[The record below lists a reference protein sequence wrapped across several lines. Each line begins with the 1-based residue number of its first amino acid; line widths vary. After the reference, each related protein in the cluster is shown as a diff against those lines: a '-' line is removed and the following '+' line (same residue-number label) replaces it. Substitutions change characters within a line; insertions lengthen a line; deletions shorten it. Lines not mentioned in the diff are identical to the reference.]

1 VPKAIQYRANS
12 VIYFKGDASERV
24 FILNS
29 GKVGLNSIDIETA
42 QEVHDIV
49 KTGEF
54 FGMKSALGRYPRE
67 ETAVVLLEAQV
78 MAFTVPEFEA
88 LAMKNTRMITKML
101 KVFSN
106 QLRHIHRQVQNLL
119 VSDEAANPETGLYQI
134 GEYYLRAKKYP
145 QALHAYKRYLTYYPS
160 GQYAR
165 DVAVKLEQAEAF
177 VSRYGSGGPPPGAGE
192 AEPAPARGPAGRPAP
207 AATAARV
214 AAAPEG
220 GGDAAGDGGS
230 SDAEKKQYYNAVSL
244 MSQEKY
250 QEAYKE
256 FKRVLDKGADA
267 EYGLKAEFE
276 MARCLYHLKQYDSCI
291 KSFTAIVQKAP
302 KHPDLREAIFFIGRS
317 YEEKG
322 DKARAGSLYKKILS
336 MGEDDPV
343 ARKARKALRTMEG
356 GDA

>member
-1 VPKAIQYRANS
+1 MPKAIQYRANS
-12 VIYFKGDASERV
+12 VIYFKGDASDRV

-29 GKVGLNSIDIETA
+29 GKVGLNSIDIETG
-42 QEVHDIV
+42 QEVHDTV

-67 ETAVVLLEAQV
+67 ETAAVLQEAQV
-78 MAFTVPEFEA
+78 MAFTVAEFEA

-119 VSDEAANPETGLYQI
+119 VSDEAADPETGLYQI
-134 GEYYLRAKKYP
+134 GEYYLRAKKFA

-160 GQYAR
+160 GRYAR
-165 DVAVKLEQAEAF
+165 DVAVKLEQAEGY
-177 VSRYGSGGPPPGAGE
+177 VSRYGAGGPPPSSPE
-192 AEPAPARGPAGRPAP
+192 APAP
-207 AATAARV
+207 AAAAPAARPAADGSGASGGAALSDV
-214 AAAPEG
+214 A
-220 GGDAAGDGGS
+220 
-230 SDAEKKQYYNAVSL
+230 KQYYNAVSL
-244 MSQEKY
+244 VSQEKY

-256 FKRVLDKGADA
+256 LKRLLEKGADA
-267 EYGLKAEFE
+267 EYGAKAEFE
-276 MARCLYHLKQYDSCI
+276 MARCLFHLKQHDACI
-291 KSFTAIVQKAP
+291 KGFTAIIQKAP

-322 DKARAGSLYKKILS
+322 DPARAGSLYKKILS

-356 GDA
+356 GPA

>member
-1 VPKAIQYRANS
+1 MPKAIQYRANS

-29 GKVGLNSIDIETA
+29 GKVGLNSVDIETA

-67 ETAVVLLEAQV
+67 ETAVVLQEAQV

-160 GQYAR
+160 GQFAR
-165 DVAVKLEQAEAF
+165 DVAAKLEQAETY
-177 VSRYGSGGPPPGAGE
+177 VSRYGSGGPPPGAGD
-192 AEPAPARGPAGRPAP
+192 AEPAPAPARGAAGRAAP
-207 AATAARV
+207 AA
-214 AAAPEG
+214 AP
-220 GGDAAGDGGS
+220 AGDGGS

-256 FKRVLDKGADA
+256 FKRVLDKATDA
-267 EYGLKAEFE
+267 EYGAKAEFE
-276 MARCLYHLKQYDSCI
+276 MARCLYHLKQYDGCI
-291 KSFTAIVQKAP
+291 KSFTAIVQKSP

>member
-12 VIYFKGDASERV
+12 VIYFKGDASDRV

-29 GKVGLNSIDIETA
+29 GTVSLNSIDIETG
-42 QEVHDIV
+42 QEVHDLV

-67 ETAVVLLEAQV
+67 ETAVVLQEAQV
-78 MAFTVPEFEA
+78 MALMVPEFEA

-119 VSDEAANPETGLYQI
+119 ESDEAVNPETGLYHI
-134 GEYYLRAKKYP
+134 GEYYLRAKKYG

-165 DVAVKLEQAEAF
+165 DVAAKLEQAEGY
-177 VSRYGSGGPPPGAGE
+177 VSRYGAGGPPAA
-192 AEPAPARGPAGRPAP
+192 AEQASAAAAAP
-207 AATAARV
+207 AARAPAGGP
-214 AAAPEG
+214 AAAAQPAG
-220 GGDAAGDGGS
+220 GGAM
-230 SDAEKKQYYNAVSL
+230 SDVAKGYYNAVSL
-244 MSQEKY
+244 VSQEKY

-256 FKRVLDKGADA
+256 FKRLVGTGADA
-267 EYGLKAEFE
+267 EYGAKAEFE
-276 MARCLYHLKQYDSCI
+276 MARCLYHLKQYDACI
-291 KSFTAIVQKAP
+291 KGFTAIIQKAP

-322 DKARAGSLYKKILS
+322 DQARAGSLYKKILS

-356 GDA
+356 GEA

>member
-1 VPKAIQYRANS
+1 MPKAIQYRANS
-12 VIYFKGDASERV
+12 VIYYKDDASDRV

-29 GKVGLNSIDIETA
+29 GKVGLNSVDIETGQA
-42 QEVHDIV
+42 VHDTV

-106 QLRHIHRQVQNLL
+106 QLRHIHRQVQSLL
-119 VSDEAANPETGLYQI
+119 MSDEAVNPETGLYQI
-134 GEYYLRAKKYP
+134 GEYYLRAKKYA
-145 QALHAYKRYLTYYPS
+145 QALHACKRYLTYYPS

-165 DVAVKLEQAEAF
+165 DVAAKLEQAEGY
-177 VSRYGSGGPPPGAGE
+177 VSRYGAAGPPPA
-192 AEPAPARGPAGRPAP
+192 ADEPPVSRDARTARTPAGAAAAP
-207 AATAARV
+207 AAPAG
-214 AAAPEG
+214 AAAL
-220 GGDAAGDGGS
+220 
-230 SDAEKKQYYNAVSL
+230 SDVAKGYYNAVSL
-244 MSQEKY
+244 VSQEKY

-256 FKRVLDKGADA
+256 FKRLVEKGAGD
-267 EYGLKAEFE
+267 EYGAKAEFE
-276 MARCLYHLKQYDSCI
+276 MARCLYHLKQHDACI
-291 KSFTAIVQKAP
+291 KGFTAIIQKSP
-302 KHPDLREAIFFIGRS
+302 KHPDLREALFFIGRS

-322 DKARAGSLYKKILS
+322 DQARAGSLYKKILS

-356 GDA
+356 GEA

>member
-1 VPKAIQYRANS
+1 ANS
-12 VIYFKGDASERV
+12 VIYFKGDASDRV

-29 GKVGLNSIDIETA
+29 GKVGLNSIDIETG

-67 ETAVVLLEAQV
+67 ETAVVLQEAQV

-119 VSDEAANPETGLYQI
+119 VSDEAVNPETGLYQI
-134 GEYYLRAKKYP
+134 GEYYLRAKKYA

-165 DVAVKLEQAEAF
+165 DVAAKLEQAEGY
-177 VSRYGSGGPPPGAGE
+177 VSRYGAGGPPAAADEAPAAPAAKASSGRPTANAA
-192 AEPAPARGPAGRPAP
+192 AEPA
-207 AATAARV
+207 
-214 AAAPEG
+214 G
-220 GGDAAGDGGS
+220 GGAL
-230 SDAEKKQYYNAVSL
+230 SDVAKGYYNAVSL
-244 MSQEKY
+244 VSQEKY

-256 FKRVLDKGADA
+256 FKRLLDKGADV
-267 EYGLKAEFE
+267 EYGVKAEFE
-276 MARCLYHLKQYDSCI
+276 MARCLYHLKQYDACI
-291 KSFTAIVQKAP
+291 KGFTAIIQKSP

-322 DKARAGSLYKKILS
+322 DQARAGSLYKKILS
-336 MGEDDPV
+336 MGEDDAV

-356 GDA
+356 GEA

>member
-12 VIYFKGDASERV
+12 VIYFKGDASDRV

-29 GKVGLNSIDIETA
+29 GKVGLNSIDIETG
-42 QEVHDIV
+42 QEMHDTV

-67 ETAVVLLEAQV
+67 ETAVVLLESQV

-119 VSDEAANPETGLYQI
+119 VSDEAANPETGLFQI
-134 GEYYLRAKKYP
+134 GEYYLRAKKYA

-165 DVAVKLEQAEAF
+165 DVAAKLEQAEGY
-177 VSRYGSGGPPPGAGE
+177 VSRYGAGGPSPGAD
-192 AEPAPARGPAGRPAP
+192 EPAAAGAPPAARAARSTDAPEPAGG
-207 AATAARV
+207 AALSDV
-214 AAAPEG
+214 A
-220 GGDAAGDGGS
+220 
-230 SDAEKKQYYNAVSL
+230 KQYYNAVSL
-244 MSQEKY
+244 VSQEKY

-256 FKRVLDKGADA
+256 FKRLLERGADA
-267 EYGLKAEFE
+267 EYTAKAEFE
-276 MARCLYHLKQYDSCI
+276 MARCLYYLKQYDACV
-291 KSFTAIVQKAP
+291 KGFTAIVQKAP

-322 DKARAGSLYKKILS
+322 DQARAGSLYKKILS

-356 GDA
+356 GEA

>member
-1 VPKAIQYRANS
+1 MPKAIQYRANS
-12 VIYFKGDASERV
+12 VIYFKGDASERI

-42 QEVHDIV
+42 QEVHDTV

-134 GEYYLRAKKYP
+134 GEYYLRAKRYP

-165 DVAVKLEQAEAF
+165 DVSAKLEQAEAF
-177 VSRYGSGGPPPGAGE
+177 VSRYGSGGPPPSAAE
-192 AEPAPARGPAGRPAP
+192 AEPAAPRGAAARAAAASAAGARSAGAP
-207 AATAARV
+207 A
-214 AAAPEG
+214 EG
-220 GGDAAGDGGS
+220 EAGGGGS

-267 EYGLKAEFE
+267 EYAAKAEFE
-276 MARCLYHLKQYDSCI
+276 MARCLYYLKQYDACI
-291 KSFTAIVQKAP
+291 KGFTAIVQKAP

>member
-1 VPKAIQYRANS
+1 MPKAIQYRANS

-67 ETAVVLLEAQV
+67 ETAVVLQEAQV

-165 DVAVKLEQAEAF
+165 DVAAKLEQAEAF
-177 VSRYGSGGPPPGAGE
+177 VSRYGSGGPPPDD
-192 AEPAPARGPAGRPAP
+192 EPAPARGPAGRAAPAP
-207 AATAARV
+207 AGARP
-214 AAAPEG
+214 AAAPAAGGEGEG
-220 GGDAAGDGGS
+220 GGGS
-230 SDAEKKQYYNAVSL
+230 SEAEKKQYYNAVSL

-256 FKRVLDKGADA
+256 FKRVLDKGADT
-267 EYGLKAEFE
+267 EYGTKAEFE
-276 MARCLYHLKQYDSCI
+276 MARCLYHLKQYDGCI

>member
-12 VIYFKGDASERV
+12 VIYFKGDASDRV

-29 GKVGLNSIDIETA
+29 GKVGLNSIDIETG
-42 QEVHDIV
+42 QEVHDLI

-67 ETAVVLLEAQV
+67 ETAIVIQDSQV

-134 GEYYLRAKKYP
+134 GEYYLRAKKYT
-145 QALHAYKRYLTYYPS
+145 QALHAYKSYLTYYPS
-160 GQYAR
+160 GQFAR
-165 DVAVKLEQAEAF
+165 EVAAKLEQAEGY
-177 VSRYGSGGPPPGAGE
+177 VSRYGAGGPPPAAE
-192 AEPAPARGPAGRPAP
+192 EPAAP
-207 AATAARV
+207 AAKASAARPAG
-214 AAAPEG
+214 AAAAAEPG
-220 GGDAAGDGGS
+220 GGAL
-230 SDAEKKQYYNAVSL
+230 SDVAKQYYNAVSL
-244 MSQEKY
+244 VSQEKY

-256 FKRVLDKGADA
+256 FKRLLDKGADA
-267 EYGLKAEFE
+267 EYGAKAEFE
-276 MARCLYHLKQYDSCI
+276 MARCLYHLKQYEGCI
-291 KSFTAIVQKAP
+291 KGFTAIIQKAP
-302 KHPDLREAIFFIGRS
+302 KHPELREAIFFIGRS

-322 DKARAGSLYKKILS
+322 DQARAGSLYKKILS

>member
-12 VIYFKGDASERV
+12 VIYFKGDASDRV

-29 GKVGLNSIDIETA
+29 GKVGLNSIDIETG

-67 ETAVVLLEAQV
+67 ETAVVLQETQV

-119 VSDEAANPETGLYQI
+119 VSDEAVNPETGLYQI
-134 GEYYLRAKKYP
+134 GEYYLRAKKYA

-165 DVAVKLEQAEAF
+165 DVAVKLEQAESY
-177 VSRYGSGGPPPGAGE
+177 VSRYGAGGPPAAAEE
-192 AEPAPARGPAGRPAP
+192 ASAAP
-207 AATAARV
+207 AASTASGAKAAAARSTAAGEP
-214 AAAPEG
+214 AG
-220 GGDAAGDGGS
+220 GGAL
-230 SDAEKKQYYNAVSL
+230 SDVAKGYYNAVSL
-244 MSQEKY
+244 VSQEKY

-256 FKRVLDKGADA
+256 FKRLVDKGADA
-267 EYGLKAEFE
+267 EYGAKAEFE
-276 MARCLYHLKQYDSCI
+276 MARCLYHLKQYDACI
-291 KSFTAIVQKAP
+291 KGFTAIIQKTP

-322 DKARAGSLYKKILS
+322 DQARAGSLYKKILS

-356 GDA
+356 GEA

>member
-1 VPKAIQYRANS
+1 MPKAIQYRANS

-29 GKVGLNSIDIETA
+29 GKVSLNSIDIETG
-42 QEVHDIV
+42 QEVHDLI

-54 FGMKSALGRYPRE
+54 FGKKSALGRYPRE
-67 ETAVVLLEAQV
+67 ETAVVLQEAQV
-78 MAFTVPEFEA
+78 MAFTVAEFEQ
-88 LAMKNTRMITKML
+88 LATKNTRMITKML

-119 VSDEAANPETGLYQI
+119 VSDEQVNPETGLYQI
-134 GEYYLRAKKYP
+134 GEYYLRTRKYT
-145 QALHAYKRYLTYYPS
+145 QALHAYKRYLTYYSS
-160 GQYAR
+160 GQYAG
-165 DVAVKLEQAEAF
+165 DVTAKIEQAEAY
-177 VSRYGSGGPPPGAGE
+177 VSRYGSTGSPPPTESE
-192 AEPAPARGPAGRPAP
+192 AAAPRPAAPRPGAP
-207 AATAARV
+207 AATATALPDV
-214 AAAPEG
+214 A
-220 GGDAAGDGGS
+220 
-230 SDAEKKQYYNAVSL
+230 KQYYNAVSL
-244 MSQEKY
+244 VSQEKY

-256 FKRVLDKGADA
+256 FKRLLETGEDA
-267 EYGLKAEFE
+267 EYTAKAEFE
-276 MARCLYHLKQYDSCI
+276 MARCLYHLKQYDACV

-343 ARKARKALRTMEG
+343 ARRAKKALRAMEG
-356 GDA
+356 GDS

>member
-12 VIYFKGDASERV
+12 VIYFKGDASDRV

-29 GKVGLNSIDIETA
+29 GKVGLNSIDIETG

-67 ETAVVLLEAQV
+67 ETAVVLQEAQV

-119 VSDEAANPETGLYQI
+119 VSDEAVNPETGLYQI
-134 GEYYLRAKKYP
+134 GEYYLRAKKYAP
-145 QALHAYKRYLTYYPS
+145 ALHTYKRYLTYYPS

-165 DVAVKLEQAEAF
+165 DAAVKLEQAEGY
-177 VSRYGSGGPPPGAGE
+177 VSRYGAGG
-192 AEPAPARGPAGRPAP
+192 AP
-207 AATAARV
+207 AAADEAPAAPAAAKAAAR
-214 AAAPEG
+214 AAAPA
-220 GGDAAGDGGS
+220 AAGETAGGAAL
-230 SDAEKKQYYNAVSL
+230 SDMAKQYYNAVSL
-244 MSQEKY
+244 VSQEKY

-256 FKRVLDKGADA
+256 FKRLVDKGADA
-267 EYGLKAEFE
+267 EYGAKAEFE
-276 MARCLYHLKQYDSCI
+276 MARCLYHLKQYDACI
-291 KSFTAIVQKAP
+291 KGFTGIIQKTP

-322 DKARAGSLYKKILS
+322 DPARAGSLYKKILS
-336 MGEDDPV
+336 MGEDDPI

-356 GDA
+356 GEA

>member
-1 VPKAIQYRANS
+1 MPKAIQYRANS
-12 VIYFKGDASERV
+12 VIYFKGDASDRV
-24 FILNS
+24 YILNS
-29 GKVGLNSIDIETA
+29 GKVGLNSIDIETG
-42 QEVHDIV
+42 QEVHDLI

-67 ETAVVLLEAQV
+67 ETAVVLQDSQV
-78 MAFTVPEFEA
+78 MAFTVAEFEA

-145 QALHAYKRYLTYYPS
+145 QALHAYKSYLTYYPS

-165 DVAVKLEQAEAF
+165 DVTAKLEQAEAY
-177 VSRYGSGGPPPGAGE
+177 VSRYGAGGPPPAADEPSAGGA
-192 AEPAPARGPAGRPAP
+192 AAPKAARSAAP
-207 AATAARV
+207 AAPPAA
-214 AAAPEG
+214 
-220 GGDAAGDGGS
+220 DGGS
-230 SDAEKKQYYNAVSL
+230 APLSDVAKQYYNAVSL
-244 MSQEKY
+244 VSQEKY
-250 QEAYKE
+250 PEAYKE
-256 FKRVLDKGADA
+256 FKRIVDKGADD
-267 EYGLKAEFE
+267 EYVAKAEFE
-276 MARCLYHLKQYDSCI
+276 MARCLYHLKQHDACI
-291 KSFTAIVQKAP
+291 KGFTAIIQKTP
-302 KHPDLREAIFFIGRS
+302 KHPDLREALYYIGRS

-356 GDA
+356 GEA

>member
-1 VPKAIQYRANS
+1 VPKAIQFRANS
-12 VIYFKGDASERV
+12 VIYFKGDASDRV

-29 GKVGLNSIDIETA
+29 GKVGLNSIDIETG

-67 ETAVVLLEAQV
+67 ETAVVLQETQV

-134 GEYYLRAKKYP
+134 GEYYLRAKKYG

-165 DVAVKLEQAEAF
+165 DVAAKLEQAEGY
-177 VSRYGSGGPPPGAGE
+177 VSRYGAGGPPPAAEEASAAPAAAARASAARPAGTAAAEPAGE
-192 AEPAPARGPAGRPAP
+192 AALSD
-207 AATAARV
+207 V
-214 AAAPEG
+214 AKG
-220 GGDAAGDGGS
+220 
-230 SDAEKKQYYNAVSL
+230 YYNAVSL
-244 MSQEKY
+244 VSQEKY
-250 QEAYKE
+250 QEAYRE
-256 FKRVLDKGADA
+256 FKRLVEKGADA
-267 EYGLKAEFE
+267 EYGAKAEFE
-276 MARCLYHLKQYDSCI
+276 MARCLYHLKQYDPCI
-291 KSFTAIVQKAP
+291 KGFTAIIQKAP

-322 DKARAGSLYKKILS
+322 DQARAGSLYKKILS

-356 GDA
+356 GEA

>member
-1 VPKAIQYRANS
+1 MPKAIQYRANS

-29 GKVGLNSIDIETA
+29 GKVGLNSIDIETG

-67 ETAVVLLEAQV
+67 ETAVVLQEAQV

-134 GEYYLRAKKYP
+134 GEYYLRSKKFG

-165 DVAVKLEQAEAF
+165 DVAAKLEQAEAF
-177 VSRYGSGGPPPGAGE
+177 VSRYGSGGPPPSAAE
-192 AEPAPARGPAGRPAP
+192 AEPESPRTPGARP
-207 AATAARV
+207 
-214 AAAPEG
+214 AAAP
-220 GGDAAGDGGS
+220 ADGGS
-230 SDAEKKQYYNAVSL
+230 GGGGSSEAEKKQYYNAVSL

-276 MARCLYHLKQYDSCI
+276 MARCLYHLKQYDGCI

-356 GDA
+356 GEA